1 MTLGH
6 WMFAAAMT
14 LYMGA
19 AAIIEERDLER
30 HFGSLYRDYQQRSAD
45 VIPRL
50 ARSENNARKG
60 SIVGVPALGGRV
72 PGRPAKAGTPTNH
85 DSSLSLRSE

>member
-19 AAIIEERDLER
+19 AAIIEERDLES
-30 HFGSLYRDYQQRSAD
+30 HFGALYRDYQQR
-45 VIPRL
+45 VPMFIPRL
-50 ARSENNARKG
+50 GPERE
-60 SIVGVPALGGRV
+60 
-72 PGRPAKAGTPTNH
+72 
-85 DSSLSLRSE
+85 